1 MKMNPVSLRHLLLL
15 CALGL
20 GAATVV
26 HAQPA
31 TGGGSLDAEITE
43 LQHRWADAY
52 YRVPEAQKQARF
64 KELAARAEA
73 FRAAHPD
80 QAEPLI
86 WQAIVLSS
94 YAKFEGGL
102 GALGKIKHARELL
115 LAAEKIEPAALEGS
129 VYTSLGSLYAKAP
142 GWPVAFGDR
151 KKAAEYLEKALAIN
165 PDGIDP
171 NFFYGDLLLDQGRK
185 AEAEK
190 YLRRALMAPPRPGR
204 EDADAG
210 RRAEIEAALAALKG

>member
-1 MKMNPVSLRHLLLL
+1 MTRSYRKPLLWV
-15 CALGL
+15 ALWL
-20 GAATVV
+20 GTSAAY
-26 HAQPA
+26 AQRAPDPLG
-31 TGGGSLDAEITE
+31 TDIVQ
-43 LQHRWADAY
+43 LQHGWAEAY
-52 YRVPEAQKQARF
+52 YQVPEKQKVDRF
-64 KELAARAEA
+64 KALAEEAAAVRAE
-73 FRAAHPD
+73 HPGR
-80 QAEPLI
+80 AEPLI

-94 YAKFEGGL
+94 HAKFEGGL
-102 GALGKIKHARELL
+102 GALGKIKQARELL
-115 LAAEKIEPAALEGS
+115 LAAEKIDPAALEGS

-151 KKAAEYLEKALAIN
+151 KKAAEYLKKALAIN